1 MELTS
6 GDRYTCRDWTATME
20 AGMDLDEL
28 EPRKQKPQLRNLDVL
43 SIEELND
50 YIEEMRTEIR
60 RVEEKIAAKKAH
72 LNAAAGLFKSAE

>member
-1 MELTS
+1 
-6 GDRYTCRDWTATME
+6 
-20 AGMDLDEL
+20 MDPEEL
-28 EPRKQKPQLRNLDVL
+28 EPRKQKPQLRNLVVL

-72 LNAAAGLFKSAE
+72 LSAAAGLFKSAE

>member
-1 MELTS
+1 
-6 GDRYTCRDWTATME
+6 
-20 AGMDLDEL
+20 MDPEEL

-72 LNAAAGLFKSAE
+72 LSAAAGLFKSAE